1 MAQKEERYVMEMI
14 ELVACALTVTIL
26 AMVTVGLRYKQDCME
41 EDISELRYQLMVI
54 EKELD
59 IVKQKIL

>member
-1 MAQKEERYVMEMI
+1 MEMI